1 MFRCGIFLSFLK
13 VVGLRR
19 GEVRSTNTPKE
30 KGEEKAGV
38 AGGTE
43 RGPHDTTDRWR
54 ASRGH
59 AGAGDV
65 RRCNTGNM
73 IDCRTRRGVIQRR
86 DLRT

>member
-1 MFRCGIFLSFLK
+1 LK
-13 VVGLRR
+13 VVLLRR
-19 GEVRSTNTPKE
+19 EEFRSNITPKE

-43 RGPHDTTDRWR
+43 SEPHDTTDRWR

-59 AGAGDV
+59 AGAGYV
-65 RRCNTGNM
+65 RRCKAGNM
-73 IDCRTRRGVIQRR
+73 IDCLTGRGVIERQ